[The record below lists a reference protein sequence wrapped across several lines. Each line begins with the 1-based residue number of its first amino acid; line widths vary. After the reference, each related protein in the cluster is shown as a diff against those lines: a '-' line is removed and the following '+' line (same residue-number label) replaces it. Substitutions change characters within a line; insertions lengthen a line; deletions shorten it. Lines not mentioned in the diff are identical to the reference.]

1 MLLKYELKKL
11 LISRMNLI
19 AMAVGFI
26 ILGLTTVYPVLS
38 ESEYLSET
46 EESIKGL
53 AAIEYNQKKA
63 EGQADY
69 LTDDYAYEVIK
80 DIQENGYDLSTD
92 DGFFLAYDKYGD
104 LLPYLGNSIKDIK
117 DDSLW
122 TDVITDLELEKYPS
136 FYERRIERIDDYL
149 NMDFSYGNFTEP
161 EKEYWKNRAAKI
173 ATPYRWGD
181 TFVPKHYQ
189 TVLALSFYLSFV
201 IAVVLS
207 GVFARERDDNTE
219 GILLSTKKGQ
229 KEDLYAKIAAGM
241 IIGVGYMI
249 LMFAIAFIWLFSEL
263 GAFGFDLPVQLIDN
277 SICYCMNMKQFLIL
291 QFVISLVIMIFVSA
305 FSCFLS
311 ALTKSGVATIAIM
324 FVLLLGPAF
333 IPFSKESNLLNHLN
347 CLALVRVMDL
357 REVLKQFFVFHI
369 GGHIINLPTMSII
382 VYLSATVMCICGLRK
397 VYIFWSVRK

>member
-26 ILGLTTVYPVLS
+26 ILGLTTIYPVVS
-38 ESEYLSET
+38 ESEYLPKT
-46 EESIKGL
+46 EESISGL
-53 AAIEYNQKKA
+53 AAIRYNQKKA

-69 LTDDYAYEVIK
+69 LTDDYVYEVIK

-92 DGFFLAYDKYGD
+92 DGFFLAHDKYGV

-122 TDVITDLELEKYPS
+122 TDVITDFELEKYPS
-136 FYERRIERIDDYL
+136 FYKRGIERIDDYL

-207 GVFARERDDNTE
+207 GVFAKERDDNTE

-229 KEDLYAKIAAGM
+229 REDLYAKIAAGL

-249 LMFAIAFIWLFSEL
+249 LMFVIAFIWLFSEL
-263 GAFGFDLPVQLIDN
+263 GTFGFDLPVQLIDN

-311 ALTKSGVATIAIM
+311 AVTKSGVATIAIM

-357 REVLKQFFVFHI
+357 REVLKQFLVFHI